1 MPGVAKPANS
11 AKAAKAAKG
20 RSKAA
25 RLGGPSSSIKKRKVV
40 RFEPSPSRCATNG
53 NDSDSDVE
61 SQETANAYE
70 YADSVVR
77 EAFALAARQK
87 KWKHKGAHCISDEH
101 DECVSQRYAHKGHI
115 DYGDDL
121 QAFQDDEE

>member
-1 MPGVAKPANS
+1 MPRVAKPANS
-11 AKAAKAAKG
+11 AKAASAAKG

-53 NDSDSDVE
+53 SDSGSDLD
-61 SQETANAYE
+61 SQETANE
-70 YADSVVR
+70 YMYMDDTVR
-77 EAFALAARQK
+77 EALALADRQK
-87 KWKHKGAHCISDEH
+87 KWKHKRAHCISDEH
-101 DECVSQRYAHKGHI
+101 DECVSQRYAHEGHI